1 MHMTYD
7 SLTAMMP
14 SITRFNIFCEKFDI
28 SLTDAQVKYKGV
40 FVLGICRSSLTV
52 FFKEFRMVTN
62 YLIEYEAVIGNSS
75 TFIHLLSIER
85 RRVLFY

>member
-28 SLTDAQVKYKGV
+28 SLTDTQVKYKSV
-40 FVLGICRSSLTV
+40 CVCVCVLGIYKLSLAL
-52 FFKEFRMVTN
+52 FIKKLRGLEF
-62 YLIEYEAVIGNSS
+62 I
-75 TFIHLLSIER
+75 
-85 RRVLFY
+85 